1 MKKEWIF
8 TAAIGGCIGAV
19 LTSLFSLFS
28 PLAAQHDAPDAA
40 FGKITCTELEA
51 LDCAGDQA
59 VRIDFLGVTVQR
71 TVDYA
76 SGFHIYSKDGNS
88 SLAAM
93 YVEENGGRVVV
104 FGKKGKSQ
112 TQLGIDKHGGYVT
125 GYKKDGSLGVFMFT
139 SGDGGHIGALDNE
152 QKLVK

>member
-1 MKKEWIF
+1 MVE
-8 TAAIGGCIGAV
+8 T
-19 LTSLFSLFS
+19 FSN
-28 PLAAQHDAPDAA
+28 LAAQNDAPDAT
-40 FGKITCTELEA
+40 FGKITCTELEVRD
-51 LDCAGDQA
+51 LAGDRAA
-59 VRIDFLGVTVQR
+59 VRIDFLGVTIQR
-71 TVDYA
+71 TLDYA
-76 SGFHIYSKDGNS
+76 SGFHIYSRDGNS

-125 GYKKDGSLGVFMFT
+125 GYKKDGTLGVFMFM

-152 QKLVK
+152 QKRVK